1 MLRSPSPTR
10 PTFRR
15 RRRRRQ
21 QSPSPLAAIIILLSC
36 YYCRQ
41 HLAGGE
47 STIPRSTN
55 RYSDYNR
62 QSSPSSSSAASI
74 SSSFSPHDY
83 HPPWN
88 PSPKIDPNGFLSD
101 LYHRTPGEWEHLANI
116 RGKYGP
122 RSKYYPRNLL
132 SIPVEIR
139 QVPGDGNCLFH
150 SIAACLFYTE
160 NDGMHLPMD
169 SHERILELRCKSLEL
184 RNAAVDVLHNV
195 SHKGR
200 RKLFL
205 QGEEY
210 LEARELLAAA
220 AAQFELQ
227 GEEYCEL
234 MRKESYWGGGP
245 EIVALCNY
253 LQRPIHIYELVPTS
267 KTNNNSNSNT
277 NEHNMNDEDDSTNN
291 DEQHHHAKN
300 TCSQFTLRRMACFG
314 SPRYDRREPL
324 HILSA
329 DSRFPDVEP
338 KRIRRVGN
346 HFLALFPV
354 TKSYGVGGGLNQF
367 RNHALLRGGSRI
379 VPTTTTPI
387 TDEMND
393 EEENVRKTQ
402 KKAYR
407 KWDGGR
413 GRWAK
418 NNNNNE
424 AEKQ

>member
-1 MLRSPSPTR
+1 MSFVERIVCATIYCARIVCVERESFFGLVC
-10 PTFRR
+10 FAH
-15 RRRRRQ
+15 
-21 QSPSPLAAIIILLSC
+21 LHILC
-36 YYCRQ
+36 
-41 HLAGGE
+41 
-47 STIPRSTN
+47 
-55 RYSDYNR
+55 
-62 QSSPSSSSAASI
+62 I
-74 SSSFSPHDY
+74 SFFLYSFSLP
-83 HPPWN
+83 
-88 PSPKIDPNGFLSD
+88 
-101 LYHRTPGEWEHLANI
+101 TM
-116 RGKYGP
+116 
-122 RSKYYPRNLL
+122 RS
-132 SIPVEIR
+132 
-139 QVPGDGNCLFH
+139 
-150 SIAACLFYTE
+150 
-160 NDGMHLPMD
+160 
-169 SHERILELRCKSLEL
+169 
-184 RNAAVDVLHNV
+184 
-195 SHKGR
+195 
-200 RKLFL
+200 
-205 QGEEY
+205 
-210 LEARELLAAA
+210 
-220 AAQFELQ
+220 
-227 GEEYCEL
+227 
-234 MRKESYWGGGP
+234 
-245 EIVALCNY
+245 
-253 LQRPIHIYELVPTS
+253 YELVPTS

-413 GRWAK
+413 GRWANK
-418 NNNNNE
+418 NNNNE